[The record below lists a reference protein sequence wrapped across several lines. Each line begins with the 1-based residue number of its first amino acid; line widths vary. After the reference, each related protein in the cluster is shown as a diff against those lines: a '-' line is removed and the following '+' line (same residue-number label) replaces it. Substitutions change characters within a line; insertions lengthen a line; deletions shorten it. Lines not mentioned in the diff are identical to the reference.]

1 MNIGCAITK
10 KHWIVRFVGLAIFL
24 HFFTVFEVN
33 AVDQKISPTVYLD
46 GDVARY
52 EGRITSSGNLRLASL
67 LSEYDGIQ
75 WLEIESVGG
84 EVDQGMDLG
93 EIVFANNLNVRV
105 IGRGCASSCANYVF
119 VAGKKKEIA
128 SGALL
133 VWHGSAHQE
142 NFGLEIERV
151 VLSLPEE
158 ERPKARAEL
167 AQVFSKKR
175 AREVAFYRQAGVDM
189 RVAIFGH
196 QVSCRCAWT
205 LSVADMESFGIRDVV
220 TAADY
225 PALPESQVRKGLR
238 LLNLS
243 DYPNYEIRK

>member
-1 MNIGCAITK
+1 MNIGRSLTK
-10 KHWIVRFVGLAIFL
+10 KYSIVRIVGLATFL
-24 HFFTVFEVN
+24 HFFTAFEVT
-33 AVDQKISPTVYLD
+33 AADQKISPTVYLD

-67 LSEYDGIQ
+67 LSEHNGIR

-93 EIVFANNLNVRV
+93 EIVFANGLNVRV

-128 SGALL
+128 ASALL

-142 NFGLEIERV
+142 DFGREIERV
-151 VLSLPEE
+151 VLSLPQE
-158 ERPKARAEL
+158 ERPKARTEL
-167 AQVFSKKR
+167 VQVFSKKR
-175 AREVAFYRQAGVDM
+175 AREVDFYKLVGVDK